1 MGFCLAP
8 WLRPVSERRTWPAQF
23 TWLSQGRG
31 PGLAEARMATQLCSV
46 LIAQRRV
53 RMGADVLREKQN
65 GQAFRSA
72 GNSRGPSQL
81 ITSLD

>member
-1 MGFCLAP
+1 M
-8 WLRPVSERRTWPAQF
+8 
-23 TWLSQGRG
+23 WLSQGRG
-31 PGLAEARMATQLCSV
+31 PGLPEARMATQHRSELTV
-46 LIAQRRV
+46 QRRV

-72 GNSRGPSQL
+72 GNIRGPSQL